1 MSEPMS
7 PWRKGPAVPAM
18 PKRWRQLVVD
28 GRRRLVVIR
37 AAFTIGLAVLA
48 LTTPGFLSRPSLSA
62 LLTTVSFVGC
72 VAVGMTLITLSGN
85 IMSFSLGA
93 LVGVTAMIFTAASN
107 WGGLAFGFAAALAA
121 GALMNAAQGLVIG
134 WAGANPIVTSIA
146 ALALIYGAVEAIGAG
161 ATVYPQADVSYGIFK
176 RGIVGIP
183 FEFITFMFVTV
194 IGQLILFFTIFGRNL
209 YMVGGSLRAAE
220 AVGVRAWRTISGAYL
235 WAGVFSALAGIML
248 AIRYSSAD
256 MDFGL
261 GYEYQ
266 AIAAVLVGG
275 TVVKGGEG
283 SVVQTF
289 AGTLIIAIIEVVL
302 LLKGLRQEWQ
312 YLLAGLL
319 VLAVVVL
326 QTRGTGD

>member
-1 MSEPMS
+1 MSEPM
-7 PWRKGPAVPAM
+7 VPAT
-18 PKRWRQLVVD
+18 PKRWRQLVVS
-28 GRRRLVVIR
+28 GRGRLVVIR
-37 AAFTIGLAVLA
+37 AAFTIGLAVIA

-93 LVGVTAMIFTAASN
+93 RVGVTAMIFTVAAN

-121 GALMNAAQGLVIG
+121 GALVNAAQGWVIG
-134 WAGANPIVTSIA
+134 WAGANPIVISIA
-146 ALALIYGAVEAIGAG
+146 GLALIYGAVEAVSAG
-161 ATVYPQADVSYGIFK
+161 ATAYPQAGVSYAIFK
-176 RGIVGIP
+176 HEIFGIP
-183 FEFITFMFVTV
+183 FEFTALVLVTV

-220 AVGVRAWRTISGAYL
+220 AVGVRAWRTITGAYM
-235 WAGVFSALAGIML
+235 WAGVFSAIAGIML
-248 AIRYSSAD
+248 AIRYGSAS
-256 MDFGL
+256 MDFGV

>member
-146 ALALIYGAVEAIGAG
+146 ALALIYGAVE
-161 ATVYPQADVSYGIFK
+161 QADVSCGIFK

-266 AIAAVLVGG
+266 AIAAVLLGG